1 MAAVLTEPKT
11 IQLSESS
18 KIVFDWDGR
27 LYRAAYYH
35 PIKTKTGQLVMERDT
50 AKAFKLVEMLYILS
64 GNRSG
69 AMIDSEEDIEHFYVL
84 KRVGRVSLHH
94 QLPGLRFDRVI
105 VGRAIESA
113 VPVKHDLAR
122 L

>member
-1 MAAVLTEPKT
+1 MATVLTEPNT

-50 AKAFKLVEMLYILS
+50 ANAFKHVEMLYILF
-64 GNRSG
+64 GVNHRTG
-69 AMIDSEEDIEHFYVL
+69 TITGEDIEHFYEL
-84 KRVGRVSLHH
+84 KRLGRVSLHH

-105 VGRAIESA
+105 VGRA
-113 VPVKHDLAR
+113 
-122 L
+122 